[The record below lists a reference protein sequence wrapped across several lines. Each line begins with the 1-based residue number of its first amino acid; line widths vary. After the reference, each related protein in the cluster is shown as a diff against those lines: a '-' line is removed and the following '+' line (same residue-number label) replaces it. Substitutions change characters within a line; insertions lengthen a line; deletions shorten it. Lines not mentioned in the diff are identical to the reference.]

1 MAHPLPTLN
10 VSYSQDVMCNVP
22 KRFKIVKLRETGI
35 DKYLKMVYLC
45 LQEAAM
51 SENLT
56 LSMDSEIIE
65 FASDFSRKIN
75 KPISRIIEDYFIELK
90 ERNSNDLHQVL
101 QELYGI
107 FEEIDTPEKSELRSM
122 FHEKH
127 NN

>member
-1 MAHPLPTLN
+1 
-10 VSYSQDVMCNVP
+10 
-22 KRFKIVKLRETGI
+22 
-35 DKYLKMVYLC
+35 
-45 LQEAAM
+45 M

-56 LSMDSEIIE
+56 LSMDSEVIE

-75 KPISRIIEDYFIELK
+75 KPLSRIIEDYFIELK
-90 ERNSNDLHQVL
+90 EKNSNDLPQDF

-107 FEEIDTPEKSELRSM
+107 FEGLDTPNKKELRRM